1 MRRPS
6 GGRSVS
12 DERHSD
18 ADAPSLIADE
28 EERAK
33 KEASNA
39 IDQFD
44 RVLDYIDDV
53 ERGGRQFR
61 LRVSV
66 IQELHRMALDGLS
79 AYAGNWRPGAV
90 RIGLSDHAPPGAYQV
105 AGLMEE
111 MCDWVMDRW
120 QSASPIT
127 LCAYVMWRLN
137 WIHPFDDGNG
147 RTSRAVAYLV
157 LCAAAG
163 HRFPGRV
170 TIPELIAADKRPYY
184 ETLEAIDASAKEG
197 EPDLAPMKAL
207 LEGYL
212 AKQLADAFET
222 ASREPAGEP
231 SAEWRKLH

>member
-1 MRRPS
+1 M
-6 GGRSVS
+6 S

-18 ADAPSLIADE
+18 ADAPSLIVDE
-28 EERAK
+28 DERAQR
-33 KEASNA
+33 EALNA

-44 RVLDYIDDV
+44 RVLDYIDEV
-53 ERGGRQFR
+53 ERGGRPFR

-66 IQELHRMALDGLS
+66 IQELHRLALDGLS

-90 RIGLSDHAPPGAYQV
+90 RIGLSDHTPPGAHQV

-111 MCDWVMDRW
+111 MRDWVMERL
-120 QSASPIT
+120 QTASAIT

-163 HRFPGRV
+163 HRFPGRI
-170 TIPELIAADKRPYY
+170 TIPELIAADKSPYY
-184 ETLEAIDASAKEG
+184 RALEQNDLSAKVG
-197 EPDLAPMKAL
+197 EPDLSPMTDL
-207 LEGYL
+207 LAGYL
-212 AKQLADAFET
+212 AKQLAGAFAA
-222 ASREPAGEP
+222 ASREPLAQPAASG
-231 SAEWRKLH
+231 RKLH